1 MNISQM
7 KIVKHAMGT
16 LNIAQIATVIA
27 ELMPIGVTAT
37 KQTQRLL
44 KAQTAT
50 VARRGAGTATL
61 KTIRK
66 TRFAP
71 TAMTPNNGGCD
82 SLARHEYM
90 DDFVKLGWYSL
101 RSVLPGKG

>member
-1 MNISQM
+1 MHVEYAIFQLC
-7 KIVKHAMGT
+7 VLT
-16 LNIAQIATVIA
+16 F
-27 ELMPIGVTAT
+27 
-37 KQTQRLL
+37 TQRLL
-44 KAQTAT
+44 RRIQTAT

-71 TAMTPNNGGCD
+71 AAMTPNNGGCD